1 MRRFNVTGMS
11 CAACSARVERAV
23 SALSGVKSCS
33 VNLLT
38 GKMTVEGAATG
49 EEIVAAVIAAGY
61 GASLEG
67 ETPKKQEKANNS
79 LQNTAKNALIWR
91 LALSFG
97 ALVPLMYLTMG
108 AVMWGAPL
116 PAPLAANP
124 LAIALI
130 ELLLSLFVMAVN
142 RRFFEN
148 GFRGLLHRAP
158 NMDTLVSLG
167 SGASFLYSVAIVF
180 LMSAKYVSGTPE
192 AAHHYLHELYFESA
206 AMILALIT
214 VGKAL
219 EERAKG
225 KTTSAVKELISLTP
239 KTATVIIDGKECE
252 IPASDIKVGDV
263 FVVRPGEAV
272 PTDGVVLFGEGG
284 VDESALTGESI
295 PVYKALGDTVLAA
308 SVNKSGYLRCE
319 ATRVGS
325 DTAIAAVIRMVEDA
339 TATKAPIAKVADKVS
354 GVFVPVVMGIA
365 LIATVINLIALGDF
379 GYALGRGIS
388 VLVISCPCALGLAT
402 PVAVM
407 VGSGVGARCGVLYKS
422 AEALELA
429 ARASAVLLDKTGTVT
444 RGEPSVTDVIPMG
457 VDGDELLSVAASIEY
472 KSEHPLARAIVD
484 YAASRVKISEV
495 TGFSAIAGAG
505 VAASLDGREIYGA
518 SFDFIKTRALVTDE
532 VRSLYER
539 LADEGK
545 TPLFFLRDGELI
557 GVIAVADTIRAD
569 SREAVEELHK
579 MGLSVIMLTG
589 DNARTA
595 AATRRAVGVDEVISG
610 VLPDGKEAVVRRLQE
625 KGRVVMVG
633 DGINDAPALARADVG
648 IAIGGGT
655 DIAIES
661 ADVVLMRDRLR
672 DVPRALRLGRAT
684 LAKIYGNLAF
694 AFIYNIIG
702 IPLAAGAFT
711 PVFGWSLS
719 PMFGALAM
727 SLSSFSVVTNA
738 LTLGTFTAKEER
750 REKKREML
758 EKTDMYVQKTVEK
771 EENQMKFTM
780 KIKGMMCPHC
790 EARVKNTLLSLEGV
804 ESAEV
809 SHEQGTAEVTGNTT
823 AEILTAAV
831 MGAGYEVLSVE

>member
-1 MRRFNVTGMS
+1 MTLEQFQ
-11 CAACSARVERAV
+11 ADIRAGIPDV
-23 SALSGVKSCS
+23 LPAPKPYDTTVNHAPKRKEILSR
-33 VNLLT
+33 
-38 GKMTVEGAATG
+38 
-49 EEIVAAVIAAGY
+49 EEKVLAI
-61 GASLEG
+61 
-67 ETPKKQEKANNS
+67 
-79 LQNTAKNALIWR
+79 KNALRYFPEKHHATLAPEFAEELEKYGRIYMYRLRPDYEMYARPIEEYPAKSRQAAAMMLMIQNNLDKAVAQHPHELITYGGNGAVFQNWAQYR
-91 LALSFG
+91 LAMKYLSEMTDEQTLVMYSGHPMGLFPSHPDAPRAVITNG
-97 ALVPLMYLTMG
+97 MVIPNYSKPDDWERMNALGVSQYGQMTAGSWMYIGPQGIVHGTTITVLNAGRKRMKAGQTDLGGM
-108 AVMWGAPL
+108 
-116 PAPLAANP
+116 
-124 LAIALI
+124 
-130 ELLLSLFVMAVN
+130 LFVSA
-142 RRFFEN
+142 
-148 GFRGLLHRAP
+148 GLGG
-158 NMDTLVSLG
+158 M
-167 SGASFLYSVAIVF
+167 SGAQ
-180 LMSAKYVSGTPE
+180 P
-192 AAHHYLHELYFESA
+192 
-206 AMILALIT
+206 
-214 VGKAL
+214 KAGNI
-219 EERAKG
+219 A
-225 KTTSAVKELISLTP
+225 
-239 KTATVIIDGKECE
+239 
-252 IPASDIKVGDV
+252 
-263 FVVRPGEAV
+263 
-272 PTDGVVLFGEGG
+272 GVVSIVAEINPAAVEKRYSQGW
-284 VDESALTGESI
+284 VDE
-295 PVYKALGDTVLAA
+295 VYTSL
-308 SVNKSGYLRCE
+308 
-319 ATRVGS
+319 
-325 DTAIAAVIRMVEDA
+325 
-339 TATKAPIAKVADKVS
+339 
-354 GVFVPVVMGIA
+354 
-365 LIATVINLIALGDF
+365 
-379 GYALGRGIS
+379 
-388 VLVISCPCALGLAT
+388 
-402 PVAVM
+402 
-407 VGSGVGARCGVLYKS
+407 
-422 AEALELA
+422 
-429 ARASAVLLDKTGTVT
+429 
-444 RGEPSVTDVIPMG
+444 
-457 VDGDELLSVAASIEY
+457 DELLARVAE
-472 KSEHPLARAIVD
+472 ARKNKEVVSMADQGNIVD
-484 YAASRVKISEV
+484 
-495 TGFSAIAGAG
+495 
-505 VAASLDGREIYGA
+505 LW
-518 SFDFIKTRALVTDE
+518 
-532 VRSLYER
+532 ER

-595 AATRRAVGVDEVISG
+595 AAIGRAVGVDEVISG

-758 EKTDMYVQKTVEK
+758 EKTDTYVQKTVEK

-823 AEILTAAV
+823 AEILAAAV
-831 MGAGYEVLSVE
+831 EGAGYEVLSVE